1 MLKNK
6 SQSGLS
12 QQRFSIRKLTIGAT
26 SVLIGITFMSWNDQ
40 IVKADD
46 INSAQNTAKV
56 TAQQEQEKD
65 QVQKFDTSEASS
77 NKENKITTPADK
89 ASTNN
94 AVVSKSDVQDK
105 IQLNSLDTEKTNQ
118 LPKSEI

>member
-56 TAQQEQEKD
+56 TAQ
-65 QVQKFDTSEASS
+65 
-77 NKENKITTPADK
+77 
-89 ASTNN
+89 
-94 AVVSKSDVQDK
+94 
-105 IQLNSLDTEKTNQ
+105 
-118 LPKSEI
+118 